1 MIDNKDVQK
10 YLRSAIEAAEAGAQI
25 QKEYLGKKID
35 IKLKGDIDLVTEVDI
50 RCEEVIK
57 NILMNRYP
65 DHLFVAEE
73 AAEKNGVDNPKSDT
87 HQFAWVVDPLDGT
100 TNFAHGFPVYC
111 SSVALCMNGLP
122 VAGAVADPTRDETFS
137 AGLGL
142 GAFLNGEPISVSPT
156 KKLISSLL
164 ATGFPYGIKTEKRNN
179 LAEFGR
185 VVVEA
190 QAIRR
195 PGAAAL
201 DLCYVAAGRLEG
213 FWEFHLRS
221 WDMAAGALIVAEAG
235 GKVSMSDGADF
246 TLSRSDI
253 VATNGHI
260 HDELLAL
267 LKEETG

>member
-1 MIDNKDVQK
+1 MIESRQVQK
-10 YLRSAIEAAEAGAQI
+10 YLRSAIESAEAGARI

-35 IKLKGDIDLVTEVDI
+35 VKLKGDIDLVTEVDLK
-50 RCEEVIK
+50 CEEVIK
-57 NILMNRYP
+57 NILTDRYP
-65 DHLFVAEE
+65 DHMFVAEE
-73 AAEKNGVDNPKSDT
+73 EAEKSGIDSPKSAD

-111 SSVALCMNGLP
+111 SSVALCMNGVP

-142 GAFLNGEPISVSPT
+142 GAYLNGRPISVSPT

-164 ATGFPYGIKTEKRNN
+164 STGFPYKIKTEKRNN

-185 VVVEA
+185 VVMEA

-201 DLCYVAAGRLEG
+201 DLCYVAVGRLEG

-235 GKVSMSDGADF
+235 GRVTMSDGSDF

-253 VATNGHI
+253 VATNGFI
-260 HDELLAL
+260 HDELLEL
-267 LKEETG
+267 LKAD